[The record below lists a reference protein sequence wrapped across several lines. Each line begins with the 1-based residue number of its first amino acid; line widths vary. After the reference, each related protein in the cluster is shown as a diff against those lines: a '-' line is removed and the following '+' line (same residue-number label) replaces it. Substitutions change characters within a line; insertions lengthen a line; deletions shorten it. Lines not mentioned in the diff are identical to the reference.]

1 MKSIIT
7 ADSRYTKEFTMAS
20 SSKKSTTIVNQYQYT
35 DPLMVEV
42 QDGYAAQTYKNY
54 ITLIIIALICA
65 FFTWREYN
73 THKGVLCI
81 LFAIIV
87 VLCVIA
93 TIVSLVSTNKRKKAE
108 IQAFRDSYSKD
119 GYDLMIT
126 IEGTRI
132 RSYKNNA
139 PEMCIRDICTG
150 NHSIL
155 LNLQINKRIPVGT
168 RPNNCYQNYYYI
180 LNLYPT
186 PQILSLIHI

>member
-1 MKSIIT
+1 M
-7 ADSRYTKEFTMAS
+7 
-20 SSKKSTTIVNQYQYT
+20 NQYQYS

-87 VLCVIA
+87 VLCVTA

-132 RSYKNNA
+132 RSYKNNVRGVF
-139 PEMCIRDICTG
+139 ETERFFVFQLTG
-150 NHSIL
+150 GIL
-155 LNLQINKRIPVGT
+155 LPLKKDAFIKGDVEACRNYIPE
-168 RPNNCYQNYYYI
+168 
-180 LNLYPT
+180 LKKK
-186 PQILSLIHI
+186 

>member
-1 MKSIIT
+1 
-7 ADSRYTKEFTMAS
+7 MAS

-54 ITLIIIALICA
+54 ITLICA

-139 PEMCIRDICTG
+139 PDVDLRKNDVRGVFETERFFVFQLTG
-150 NHSIL
+150 GIL
-155 LNLQINKRIPVGT
+155 LPLKKDAFIKGDVEACRNYIPE
-168 RPNNCYQNYYYI
+168 
-180 LNLYPT
+180 LKKK
-186 PQILSLIHI
+186 

>member
-1 MKSIIT
+1 
-7 ADSRYTKEFTMAS
+7 MAS

-81 LFAIIV
+81 LFA
-87 VLCVIA
+87 

-139 PEMCIRDICTG
+139 PDVDLRKNDVRGVFETERFFVFQLTG
-150 NHSIL
+150 GIML
-155 LNLQINKRIPVGT
+155 T
-168 RPNNCYQNYYYI
+168 
-180 LNLYPT
+180 
-186 PQILSLIHI
+186 LI

>member
-1 MKSIIT
+1 M
-7 ADSRYTKEFTMAS
+7 
-20 SSKKSTTIVNQYQYT
+20 
-35 DPLMVEV
+35 
-42 QDGYAAQTYKNY
+42 QDGYSRTDLQELY
-54 ITLIIIALICA
+54 TLIIIARFCA

-139 PEMCIRDICTG
+139 PDVDLRKNDVRGVFETERFFVFQLTG
-150 NHSIL
+150 GIL
-155 LNLQINKRIPVGT
+155 LPLKKDAFIKGDVEACRNYIPE
-168 RPNNCYQNYYYI
+168 
-180 LNLYPT
+180 LKKK
-186 PQILSLIHI
+186 

>member
-1 MKSIIT
+1 
-7 ADSRYTKEFTMAS
+7 MAS

-35 DPLMVEV
+35 DPLMAEV

-139 PEMCIRDICTG
+139 PDVDLRKNDVRGVFETERFFVFQLTG
-150 NHSIL
+150 GIL
-155 LNLQINKRIPVGT
+155 LPLKKDAFIKGDVEACR
-168 RPNNCYQNYYYI
+168 NYI
-180 LNLYPT
+180 TELKKK
-186 PQILSLIHI
+186 

>member
-1 MKSIIT
+1 
-7 ADSRYTKEFTMAS
+7 MAS

-108 IQAFRDSYSKD
+108 IQAFRDSEWREAGPGADPD
-119 GYDLMIT
+119 G
-126 IEGTRI
+126 
-132 RSYKNNA
+132 K
-139 PEMCIRDICTG
+139 
-150 NHSIL
+150 
-155 LNLQINKRIPVGT
+155 
-168 RPNNCYQNYYYI
+168 
-180 LNLYPT
+180 
-186 PQILSLIHI
+186 

>member
-93 TIVSLVSTNKRKKAE
+93 TIVSLVSK
-108 IQAFRDSYSKD
+108 
-119 GYDLMIT
+119 
-126 IEGTRI
+126 
-132 RSYKNNA
+132 
-139 PEMCIRDICTG
+139 
-150 NHSIL
+150 
-155 LNLQINKRIPVGT
+155 
-168 RPNNCYQNYYYI
+168 
-180 LNLYPT
+180 
-186 PQILSLIHI
+186 

>member
-1 MKSIIT
+1 M
-7 ADSRYTKEFTMAS
+7 
-20 SSKKSTTIVNQYQYT
+20 
-35 DPLMVEV
+35 
-42 QDGYAAQTYKNY
+42 
-54 ITLIIIALICA
+54 
-65 FFTWREYN
+65 
-73 THKGVLCI
+73 LCI

-139 PEMCIRDICTG
+139 PDVDLRKNDVRGVFETERFFVFQLTG
-150 NHSIL
+150 GIL
-155 LNLQINKRIPVGT
+155 LPLKKDAFIKGDVEACRNYIPE
-168 RPNNCYQNYYYI
+168 
-180 LNLYPT
+180 LKKK
-186 PQILSLIHI
+186 

>member
-1 MKSIIT
+1 
-7 ADSRYTKEFTMAS
+7 MAA
-20 SSKKSTTIVNQYQYT
+20 SKKSTVILNQYQYT
-35 DPLMVEV
+35 DPLMVEI

-81 LFAIIV
+81 LFAVIA
-87 VLCVIA
+87 VLCIIA
-93 TIVSLVSTNKRKKAE
+93 TIVSLISTNKNKKAA
-108 IQAFRDSYSKD
+108 IQAFRDSYPKE

-139 PEMCIRDICTG
+139 PDVDLRKNDVRGVFETERFFVFQLTG
-150 NHSIL
+150 GIL
-155 LNLQINKRIPVGT
+155 LPLKKDAFIKGNAEACRNYIPE
-168 RPNNCYQNYYYI
+168 
-180 LNLYPT
+180 LKKK
-186 PQILSLIHI
+186 

>member
-1 MKSIIT
+1 
-7 ADSRYTKEFTMAS
+7 MAS

-139 PEMCIRDICTG
+139 PDVDLRKNDVRGVFFVFQLTG
-150 NHSIL
+150 GIL
-155 LNLQINKRIPVGT
+155 LPLKKDAFIKGDVEACRNYIPE
-168 RPNNCYQNYYYI
+168 
-180 LNLYPT
+180 LKKK
-186 PQILSLIHI
+186 

>member
-1 MKSIIT
+1 
-7 ADSRYTKEFTMAS
+7 MAS

-87 VLCVIA
+87 VLCESLLLCRWSAQIREKKLKSRLSATVIQKTA
-93 TIVSLVSTNKRKKAE
+93 
-108 IQAFRDSYSKD
+108 
-119 GYDLMIT
+119 MI
-126 IEGTRI
+126 
-132 RSYKNNA
+132 S
-139 PEMCIRDICTG
+139 
-150 NHSIL
+150 
-155 LNLQINKRIPVGT
+155 
-168 RPNNCYQNYYYI
+168 
-180 LNLYPT
+180 
-186 PQILSLIHI
+186 